1 MEIEIIECIKELL
14 CQYGKAS
21 VPGMGT
27 FYTSE
32 IPSEISSDGEKI
44 SPPSVKISFSRHSG
58 STDNVLVRYLAVRND
73 ISEGNALGIITRFAF
88 NIRKKWEEG
97 DIKWEGFGTLTNNEK
112 GEIDFVAEENAIKQS
127 FLFGLDETKLPD
139 KDGVENSTEGIQEN
153 LSPVENNESTVE
165 DYKVEDE
172 KSVEDLLNYI
182 YTEDNNEAGTTDNH
196 IITEKDVIIENTEEG
211 NVKENE
217 YLEENEDIE
226 YYPEERYTKKTKKAP
241 SVAAQILYGIIIG
254 TVIAIF
260 AIFAMYALGIA

>member
-44 SPPSVKISFSRHSG
+44 SPPSVKVSFSRHSG

-88 NIRKKWEEG
+88 NIRKRWEEG

-112 GEIDFVAEENAIKQS
+112 GEIDFVADENVITQS

-139 KDGVENSTEGIQEN
+139 KDNTEAPIEDVQEE
-153 LSPVENNESTVE
+153 LLPVENNKNAEE
-165 DYKVEDE
+165 GNNGKN
-172 KSVEDLLNYI
+172 VEDLLNYI
-182 YTEDNNEAGTTDNH
+182 YSEDYN
-196 IITEKDVIIENTEEG
+196 EKDITENTEE
-211 NVKENE
+211 NNIRQPWDNTPEINI
-217 YLEENEDIE
+217 EERPEETGDEDTE
-226 YYPEERYTKKTKKAP
+226 YYPDRTP
-241 SVAAQILYGIIIG
+241 SIAAQIGYGIIIG
-254 TVIAIF
+254 TIIAILAIF
-260 AIFAMYALGIA
+260 AIYVLGIA